1 MVKDLKDKQK
11 DRQKKNTIS
20 RHLKGRSKKVKEQG
34 ADNKKCDTQKEKKPF
49 EIQRKEPVPLI

>member
-34 ADNKKCDTQKEKKPF
+34 ADNQKCDTQKEKKHLKSREKKQPH
-49 EIQRKEPVPLI
+49 